1 MDAGARTV
9 LITGARAPVAL
20 HLARL
25 FHGAGWRAVLADTPA
40 RPLSAASRFVAA
52 YHRLPPPRFAP
63 QAYGDAVE
71 ALVLR
76 ERPSLVIPTCEEIF
90 YLASVWQE
98 RTLDAPLLAP
108 PHALL
113 QTVHN
118 KFAFIEL
125 CRRYGLAVPQTRLL
139 TRSEDLEAIR
149 PEAGKLVFKPVWS
162 RFASRVLI
170 APSIRELAMI
180 SPTPQAPWVAQERLT
195 GTELSAYAVAKA
207 GRIVALSLYHSPYR
221 AGKGAGIYFRPVED
235 AAATHFIHR
244 FVEQSGWTGQI
255 SFDLMRLDDGRVLP
269 LECNPRATSGL
280 HFFRNASPFVAA
292 LCGEGDDVLPD
303 LTRPQTVRLAMW
315 IYGLKDALRGHALA
329 RFRADLRAADEIMD
343 WPGDHLSATRQVLS
357 LVEIAG
363 LALRER
369 ISLQQASTRD
379 IEWNGPDQS
388 AI

>member
-1 MDAGARTV
+1 MVAGARTV

-25 FHGAGWRAVLADTPA
+25 FHGAGWRVALADTPA
-40 RPLSAASRFVAA
+40 RPLAAASRCVAT
-52 YHRLPPPRFAP
+52 YYRLPPPRFAP

-71 ALVLR
+71 ALVQR
-76 ERPSLVIPTCEEIF
+76 EQPALVIPTCEEIF
-90 YLASVWQE
+90 YLASVRQE
-98 RTLDAPLLAP
+98 RTLDAPLFAP
-108 PHALL
+108 PLALL

-125 CRRYGLAVPQTRLL
+125 CQRYGLTVPETRLL
-139 TRSEDLEAIR
+139 TRSEDLVAIR
-149 PEAGKLVFKPVWS
+149 PEAVNLVFKPVWS

-170 APSIRELAMI
+170 APSARELAAVR
-180 SPTPQAPWVAQERLT
+180 PTPQAPWVAQARLT
-195 GTELSAYAVAKA
+195 GLELSAYAVAQA
-207 GRIVALSLYHSPYR
+207 GRVVALSLYHSPYR

-235 AAATHFIHR
+235 AAAAHFIHR

-255 SFDLMRLDDGRVLP
+255 SFDLMRLEDGTVLP

-280 HFFRNASPFVAA
+280 HFFRNSAPFVAA
-292 LCGEGDDVLPD
+292 LCGDGDAVLPD
-303 LTRPQTVRLAMW
+303 ITRPQTVRLAMW
-315 IYGLKDALRGHALA
+315 IYGLKDALRDHALA
-329 RFRADLRAADEIMD
+329 QFRADLRAADEIMD
-343 WPGDHLSATRQVLS
+343 WPGDRLSAAMQVLS

-379 IEWNGPDQS
+379 IEWDGPDQS